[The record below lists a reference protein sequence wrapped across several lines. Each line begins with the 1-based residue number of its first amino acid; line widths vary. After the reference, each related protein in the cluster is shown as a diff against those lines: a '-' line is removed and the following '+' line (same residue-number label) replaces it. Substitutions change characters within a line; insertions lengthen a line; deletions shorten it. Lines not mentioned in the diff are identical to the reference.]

1 VLDEIKMSD
10 SIIDNTFSV
19 MEKFVGES
27 PSENDTDL
35 YERGKKIMPE
45 CVVPANKI
53 EAPVRQYDLAIL
65 RTRLKFMRA
74 EGRLQVTNQ
83 RVLFRATG
91 RALTGRTTLQHSFSL
106 SDIAG
111 VEARKDN
118 RFSILSFLG
127 GALISLVV
135 AAIFGVICLVAGSS
149 SMVLALIIGIG
160 GLVPFFVMKKHYFIK
175 LICCAASFGSLAMS
189 GLFYNIQGIGGLISS
204 AVSGAVGD
212 ILGSYGGYGDYGFGG
227 GFSPAGPILSLLSI
241 VSLIIGIL
249 ALILFSIKPNFV
261 FAIKTKGA
269 NGAVEIRRKNLR
281 NEYTGF
287 SEVLPGKDA
296 DRAIKEV
303 NAMIQDINTRGIEA
317 IEDWKEGAVSNP
329 SHI

>member
-1 VLDEIKMSD
+1 
-10 SIIDNTFSV
+10 

-111 VEARKDN
+111 VEARKT
-118 RFSILSFLG
+118 
-127 GALISLVV
+127 
-135 AAIFGVICLVAGSS
+135 
-149 SMVLALIIGIG
+149 
-160 GLVPFFVMKKHYFIK
+160 
-175 LICCAASFGSLAMS
+175 
-189 GLFYNIQGIGGLISS
+189 
-204 AVSGAVGD
+204 
-212 ILGSYGGYGDYGFGG
+212 
-227 GFSPAGPILSLLSI
+227 I
-241 VSLIIGIL
+241 VS
-249 ALILFSIKPNFV
+249 V
-261 FAIKTKGA
+261 F
-269 NGAVEIRRKNLR
+269 
-281 NEYTGF
+281 
-287 SEVLPGKDA
+287 
-296 DRAIKEV
+296 
-303 NAMIQDINTRGIEA
+303 
-317 IEDWKEGAVSNP
+317 
-329 SHI
+329 